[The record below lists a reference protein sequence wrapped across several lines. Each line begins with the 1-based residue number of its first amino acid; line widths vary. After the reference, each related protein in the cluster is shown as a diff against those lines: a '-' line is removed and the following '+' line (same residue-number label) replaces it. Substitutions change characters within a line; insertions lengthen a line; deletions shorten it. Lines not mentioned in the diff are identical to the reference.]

1 MITKTSLFNK
11 GIYKSTVR
19 RYLWGSVLY
28 FVILFLV
35 TSMGILLSI
44 DPQNPNSWWRRNDIS
59 LILEDGFIIVPMLL
73 AMVVPT
79 VAGLLIFRFIHS
91 KKTSVFVH
99 SLPVKRTAN
108 FISSVLAGF
117 TLMAAPVILNGLI
130 LMLISLGGYGA
141 YFTIGDCVVWM
152 LLNLLCLFSMFS
164 CVCFVASLT
173 GNSFAMVALN
183 ILIHT
188 FVLIISAGLVM
199 VSGVFLHGFA
209 DENVIFDAIF
219 EHTFPVKLCNI
230 MTRWAYSNGIWEEF
244 GISIIKILIFSV
256 VLYLLSA
263 FLYKKRRMETAED
276 VAGFKCLNPIFK
288 YLITFIGAIST
299 FAVLSTFIRE
309 KQALLWLVVAL
320 VSAVIYFGIE
330 MLLKKNFKVWKS
342 YKGYLAFALAFAL
355 MMCVFAFT
363 GFFGFETRLPEIEDI
378 KAAGIYNYYGGEK
391 PLFESDEIKSR
402 TVQLHHT
409 LIKDITTVKNNESY
423 TNIHVEYALK
433 NGKTLHRSYPVS
445 DKELYEIMDGMYE
458 NIEYKKKAERIFAP
472 MESLYRVNIH
482 NDYGNYTHTEITGEE
497 KMQELK
503 ECIIKDVEGLSY
515 SEIYTD
521 GWGISVEINYV
532 PEESAEYERTYTEIV
547 EDNKELRISYL
558 HMNVNANYK
567 NTIAWLKENGY
578 WDKVS
583 LDEGGML
590 CIAKDWENLIENDN
604 CVIIEK
610 AEDVK
615 KVIEFIYTSPQK
627 YISHNEGY
635 YIYRIIDSESED
647 YRNITCVTKEQ
658 LKELLPEYN
667 WDEI

>member
-19 RYLWGSVLY
+19 RYLWGSILY
-28 FVILFLV
+28 FVMLFLV

-44 DPQNPNSWWRRNDIS
+44 DPNSPNSWWRINDVS
-59 LILEDGFIIVPMLL
+59 LILGEGFIIVPMLL

-91 KKTSVFVH
+91 KRTSIFVH
-99 SLPVKRTAN
+99 SLPVKRSAN
-108 FISSVLAGF
+108 FTSSVLAGF
-117 TLMAAPVILNGLI
+117 TLMAAPVILNGLV

-141 YFTIGDCVVWM
+141 YFTVGDCVIWM
-152 LLNLLCLFSMFS
+152 LLNLLCLFAMFS
-164 CVCFVASLT
+164 CTCFVASLT

-199 VSGVFLHGFA
+199 ISGVFLYGFA
-209 DENVIFDAIF
+209 DENAIFDTIF
-219 EHTFPVKLCNI
+219 ENTFPVKLCDI
-230 MTRWAYSNGIWEEF
+230 VTRWAYSNSIWEEF
-244 GISIIKILIFSV
+244 GVSIIKILIFSV

-288 YLITFIGAIST
+288 YLVTFIGAIST
-299 FAVLSTFIRE
+299 FSVLSTFIRE
-309 KQALLWLVVAL
+309 RQILLWLVVAL

-342 YKGYLAFALAFAL
+342 YKGYLSFAVAFTL

-363 GFFGFETRLPEIEDI
+363 GFFGFETRLPQIGDI
-378 KAAGIYNYYGGEK
+378 KAAGIYNYYNGEK
-391 PLFESDEIKSR
+391 PLLESEEIKSR
-402 TVQLHHT
+402 TVLLHHK
-409 LIKDITTVKNNESY
+409 LIEDIPIVKDNETY
-423 TNIHVEYALK
+423 TNIHVEYSLK

-445 DKELYEIMDGMYE
+445 DKVLYEIMDGMYE
-458 NIEYKKKAERIFAP
+458 NIEYKKKSERIFNP

-482 NDYGNYTHTEITGEE
+482 NDYGDYIHKEITDEE
-497 KMQELK
+497 TMQELK

-521 GWGISVEINYV
+521 GWGINVEINYV
-532 PEESAEYERTYTEIV
+532 PLKSSEYERTYTEIV
-547 EDNKELRISYL
+547 EDNKEIRISYL
-558 HMNVNANYK
+558 HMSINANYK
-567 NTIAWLKENGY
+567 NTINWLRENGY
-578 WDKVS
+578 QDVVS
-583 LDEGGML
+583 LGEDGIL
-590 CIAKDWENLIENDN
+590 CIAKDWKDIAEKNN
-604 CVIIEK
+604 CVLIEK

-615 KVIEFIYTSPQK
+615 KVTDFIYTSPQK
-627 YISHNEGY
+627 YIPRDKQY
-635 YIYRIIDSESED
+635 FIYRVIDSETKD

-658 LKELLPEYN
+658 LKEILPEYN